1 MGDWIFNNQEFG
13 NVVITNFQNVLTGN
27 QSVEDAMA
35 KAQSELEQLGEDLG
49 IAE

>member
-1 MGDWIFNNQEFG
+1 MGDWIVNHQDFAH
-13 NVVITNFQNVLTGN
+13 VVITNFQKVLTGK